1 MKMKNLQIPAQRSVS
16 APLYDARGDVSNSA
30 IVAKL
35 LEMRGLAVDPDA
47 DFQTLTQSFAKNGLG
62 LNDMEAAI
70 DRVIQAIRR
79 NEKICIL
86 GDYDADGITSTAMMY
101 RFLLSISNLAGNI
114 NYHIP
119 HRIND
124 GYGPSIEIVEHA
136 HSNDTDL
143 LIILDSGTTAFGP
156 IERAVALD
164 IDVIIIDHHM
174 PEDVLPKAIVVN
186 PHRNDDNTDLQY
198 LSAAGLVFI
207 FLCALEE
214 QITEKKLHAKS
225 PDLTDYIG
233 LAALG
238 TYADMMPTIDLNRVI
253 LRHGLP
259 RLKQNVGMSV
269 LMEALNIDCSNRLDF
284 DDLSF
289 KIAPCIN
296 AAGRIDSPIK
306 PLKLLINDDHQLL
319 TDLADELVSIN
330 NDRKAMT
337 KQIIKEA
344 QDFLLGKDDD
354 DVIILSS
361 NDWHPGVL
369 GPVASQLQQR
379 YSKPIILI
387 GTEGKGSARSN
398 QEFDIGSALIAA
410 RHLNFLASGG
420 GHAAAGGLTLK
431 HGKFQLFDTYV
442 NAEYAKRTHHITP
455 HLTGELQPDIE
466 LNCGQLTT
474 VLLSQLDDQVAPYGH
489 QNKKVQFLFRECVVY
504 SVIVK
509 AERHLQ
515 VMLHTKKALETRTQ
529 EVFLFDGVDNEL
541 GMFFQEHQ
549 GQMIDGIFQA
559 RLNRFGNK
567 TTVQLHPLHLQVSK
581 T

>member
-47 DFQTLTQSFAKNGLG
+47 DFQTLTQSFAKNALG

-143 LIILDSGTTAFGP
+143 LIILDSGTTAFDP
-156 IERAVALD
+156 VERAVALD

-214 QITEKKLHAKS
+214 QITEKN
-225 PDLTDYIG
+225 Y
-233 LAALG
+233 
-238 TYADMMPTIDLNRVI
+238 MP
-253 LRHGLP
+253 
-259 RLKQNVGMSV
+259 K
-269 LMEALNIDCSNRLDF
+269 
-284 DDLSF
+284 
-289 KIAPCIN
+289 API
-296 AAGRIDSPIK
+296 
-306 PLKLLINDDHQLL
+306 
-319 TDLADELVSIN
+319 
-330 NDRKAMT
+330 
-337 KQIIKEA
+337 
-344 QDFLLGKDDD
+344 
-354 DVIILSS
+354 
-361 NDWHPGVL
+361 
-369 GPVASQLQQR
+369 
-379 YSKPIILI
+379 
-387 GTEGKGSARSN
+387 
-398 QEFDIGSALIAA
+398 
-410 RHLNFLASGG
+410 
-420 GHAAAGGLTLK
+420 
-431 HGKFQLFDTYV
+431 
-442 NAEYAKRTHHITP
+442 
-455 HLTGELQPDIE
+455 
-466 LNCGQLTT
+466 
-474 VLLSQLDDQVAPYGH
+474 
-489 QNKKVQFLFRECVVY
+489 
-504 SVIVK
+504 
-509 AERHLQ
+509 
-515 VMLHTKKALETRTQ
+515 
-529 EVFLFDGVDNEL
+529 
-541 GMFFQEHQ
+541 
-549 GQMIDGIFQA
+549 
-559 RLNRFGNK
+559 
-567 TTVQLHPLHLQVSK
+567 
-581 T
+581 